1 MSRIKPMELISKISG
16 KLCSHSDIYF
26 AERNGTQYTG
36 KICNPY
42 QGAPSADQLTARQVF
57 CDTIRAINE
66 LTEEQKAAYSVAFK
80 KQKKHKTLRGY
91 TFAMEYNKLK
101 NNNH

>member
-1 MSRIKPMELISKISG
+1 MSKIKPMELISSMSG

-42 QGAPSADQLTARQVF
+42 TGEPTEKQIAV
-57 CDTIRAINE
+57 RAKFAQTHTNMAA
-66 LTEEQKAAYSVAFK
+66 LTEEQKADYQKAFR
-80 KQKKHKTLRGY
+80 KQDKYKTLRGY
-91 TFAMEYNKLK
+91 IFAQEYNKI
-101 NNNH
+101 ND

>member
-1 MSRIKPMELISKISG
+1 MSKIKPMELISKLSG

-42 QGAPSADQLTARQVF
+42 TGEPTEKQLAIRNKF
-57 CDTIRAINE
+57 AETIEALNA
-66 LTEEQKAAYSVAFK
+66 LTEEQKEAYREAFR
-80 KQKKHKTLRGY
+80 KQKKCKTLRG
-91 TFAMEYNKLK
+91 FIFSQLYNTNL
-101 NNNH
+101 

>member
-1 MSRIKPMELISKISG
+1 MSKIRPMELISKLSG

-42 QGAPSADQLTARQVF
+42 TGEPTEKQLAIRNKF
-57 CDTIRAINE
+57 AETIEALNA
-66 LTEEQKAAYSVAFK
+66 LTEEQKEAYREAFR
-80 KQKKHKTLRGY
+80 KQKKCKTLRG
-91 TFAMEYNKLK
+91 FIFSQLYNTNL
-101 NNNH
+101 

>member
-1 MSRIKPMELISKISG
+1 MSKIRPMELISKLSG

-42 QGAPSADQLTARQVF
+42 TGEPTEKQLALRNKF
-57 CDTIRAINE
+57 AETIEALNA
-66 LTEEQKAAYSVAFK
+66 LSEEQKEAYREAFR
-80 KQKKHKTLRGY
+80 KQKKCKTLRG
-91 TFAMEYNKLK
+91 FIFSQLYNTNL
-101 NNNH
+101 

>member
-1 MSRIKPMELISKISG
+1 MSKIKPMELISRLSG

-42 QGAPSADQLTARQVF
+42 TGEPTDKQIAVREKFA
-57 CDTIRAINE
+57 DTIEAINA
-66 LTEEQKAAYSVAFK
+66 LTEEQKTAYEKAFK
-80 KQKKHKTLRGY
+80 NQKKYRTLRGY
-91 TFAMEYNKLK
+91 IFAQEYKK
-101 NNNH
+101 N

>member
-1 MSRIKPMELISKISG
+1 MAKIKPMELISKMSG

-42 QGAPSADQLTARQVF
+42 KGEATEAQVAVRQKFEATISAIKSLT
-57 CDTIRAINE
+57 
-66 LTEEQKAAYSVAFK
+66 TEEIDNYKMAFK
-80 KQKKHKTLRGY
+80 KQKKYRSLRGY
-91 TFAMEYNKLK
+91 IFAQEYAKL
-101 NNNH
+101 